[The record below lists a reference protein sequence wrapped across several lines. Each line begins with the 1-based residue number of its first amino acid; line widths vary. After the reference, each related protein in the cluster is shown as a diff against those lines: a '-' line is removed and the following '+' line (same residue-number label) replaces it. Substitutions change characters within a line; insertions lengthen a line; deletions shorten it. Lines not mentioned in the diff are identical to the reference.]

1 METQITFGNKLNAL
15 RRVRNLTVQQ
25 LADLADVSQPL
36 ISNLINNNR
45 VIGEHTAKKIANAL
59 QLSGDESDNFIY
71 LAINGCTEKVLNSSK
86 GYPAEI
92 LNLIAG
98 ELSALGILPS
108 NIARCVRRPKAEANA
123 ALYLNDGKSALISVG
138 VAIV

>member
-1 METQITFGNKLNAL
+1 MNNTFGNTLNTL
-15 RRVRNLTVQQ
+15 RQARHLTVQQ
-25 LADLADVSQPL
+25 LANLAGVSQPL

-45 VIGEHTAKKIANAL
+45 VIGEYTARKIATAL
-59 QLSGDESDNFIY
+59 QLSGEEFDSFIF

-86 GYPAEI
+86 DYPAEI

-98 ELSALGILPS
+98 ELSALGILPG
-108 NIARCVRRPKAEANA
+108 NIARCVRHPKADADA
-123 ALYLNDGKSALISVG
+123 ALYLNNGKHAFINVE